1 MFDLYKLQVFA
12 QVAQAGSFSGAAER
26 LFMSQP
32 AVSQHMKELE
42 ATLGVQLFRRGRRGV
57 SLTAEGHA
65 LYDYARRILALVAEA
80 ESAVLN
86 VANLADGRLNVGAT
100 PGVSAYLLPEWIRDF
115 HERYPQLVVTAQ
127 TATTPEIA
135 EQLIGRQLDLGFIE
149 GDLDAADASRLSAE
163 VLCDVP
169 QYVLVGPKHPLWA
182 REAVA
187 LRELDGQAF
196 IMRQP
201 GSRSRLWLD
210 RILEAHGA
218 RPRVAAEFDNPEAIK
233 RSVMVGAAIGVLP
246 AYAVR
251 AELQTGALRALY
263 IDVPLTR
270 ALQAVW
276 EKSAPLSPIAR
287 AFLAFAD
294 ACVHAMHAR
303 RPHASAGMYARATT
317 RTAQAARTDFNI
329 VVNEGGRSA
338 APYHTSTQTS

>member
-1 MFDLYKLQVFA
+1 MFDLHKLRVFA
-12 QVAQAGSFSGAAER
+12 QVAQAGSFSRAAER

-32 AVSQHMKELE
+32 AVSQHMRELE
-42 ATLGVQLFRRGRRGV
+42 EALGVRLFERGRRGV
-57 SLTAEGHA
+57 ALTAEGRA
-65 LYDYARRILALVAEA
+65 LHDYAQRILALVAEA

-86 VANLADGRLNVGAT
+86 VANLAGGQLNIGAT
-100 PGVSAYLLPEWIRDF
+100 PGVSAYLLPDWIRDF

-135 EQLIGRQLDLGFIE
+135 DQLIGRQLDLGFVE

-169 QYVLVGPKHPLWA
+169 QYALVGPKHPLWA
-182 REAVA
+182 RESVA

-196 IMRQP
+196 VMRQP

-233 RSVMVGAAIGVLP
+233 RSVMGGAAIGVLP

-251 AELQTGALRALY
+251 AELQAGALRALRT
-263 IDVPLTR
+263 DVPLTR
-270 ALQAVW
+270 ALRAVW
-276 EKSAPLSPIAR
+276 GKSAPLSPIAR

-294 ACVHAMHAR
+294 ACARDAHMRLPHATPTSAPAQPRDGRAR
-303 RPHASAGMYARATT
+303 RKT
-317 RTAQAARTDFNI
+317 I
-329 VVNEGGRSA
+329 LC
-338 APYHTSTQTS
+338 